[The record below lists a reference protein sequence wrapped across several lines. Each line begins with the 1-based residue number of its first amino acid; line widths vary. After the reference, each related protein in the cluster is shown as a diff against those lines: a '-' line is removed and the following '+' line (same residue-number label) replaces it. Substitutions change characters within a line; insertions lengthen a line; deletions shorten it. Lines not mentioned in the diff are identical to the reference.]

1 MVINDLHVVCIRP
14 APSETDPPLVVDP
27 DAMLAASAAFQCF
40 EPISGWNEQV
50 HELPGCMQIQ
60 QLSPSH
66 ALNGAEAQDQ
76 PVVEKQRGIGVPE
89 GSDHTS

>member
-1 MVINDLHVVCIRP
+1 
-14 APSETDPPLVVDP
+14 
-27 DAMLAASAAFQCF
+27 
-40 EPISGWNEQV
+40 
-50 HELPGCMQIQ
+50 MQIQ